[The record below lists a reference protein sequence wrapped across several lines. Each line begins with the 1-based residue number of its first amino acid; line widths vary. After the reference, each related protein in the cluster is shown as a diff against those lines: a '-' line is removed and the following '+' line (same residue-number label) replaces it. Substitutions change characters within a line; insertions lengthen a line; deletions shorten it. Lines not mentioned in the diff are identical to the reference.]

1 MRDCGAR
8 VEVKRL
14 ERRGLGER
22 GVRCRRVVRE
32 RGSMVVASCCG
43 FVGVGGGVVELR
55 RERRLEK

>member
-1 MRDCGAR
+1 
-8 VEVKRL
+8 
-14 ERRGLGER
+14 
-22 GVRCRRVVRE
+22 VRE